1 MARKA
6 KTKEIRLTVR
16 VPERLL
22 KALDEHGTVERDG
35 PESKKLSRARAVRE
49 LLERAL
55 EDGGAKLKA
64 LMLGQLIVNTVK
76 ATEHHGATT
85 LATVRELLVSVPRN
99 DLDQALFNLEKA
111 NSLLLTPK
119 HNGDIVT
126 NRERSNGIVDPV
138 RGNLLYALLPPE
150 EPKKAPDAQKVKGS

>member
-1 MARKA
+1 MAGKSRE
-6 KTKEIRLTVR
+6 KEIRLTVR
-16 VPERLL
+16 VPEALL
-22 KALDEHGTVERDG
+22 RALDRHGSVERNG
-35 PESKKLSRARAVRE
+35 ATIKKVSRTKAVRDV
-49 LLERAL
+49 LTRAL

-64 LMLGQLIVNTVK
+64 LMLRQLIVNTVK

-85 LATVRELLVSVPRN
+85 LATVRELLASVPRN
-99 DLDQALFNLEKA
+99 DLDLALFKLEKE

-138 RGNLLYALLPPE
+138 RGNLLY
-150 EPKKAPDAQKVKGS
+150 V